1 MTYRSASKLILPLL
15 GLLVATCWQLSLAAP
30 LPDKQESSL
39 PTAIKTIIADQKHP
53 YLKQQNFQY
62 LAEQLNDLYK
72 ANDYQPVW
80 LGRQLSDKQI
90 QDVFAVLESA
100 AINGLRST
108 DYDVENLKQRGM
120 AFTHAT
126 KPDAGQTALFDTAL
140 SLVLLRFS
148 HHLHYGRVN
157 PQAFNFNVKPD
168 AKKRMDMPAFI
179 LAHINHDDLANIP
192 ALLEPSLWQ
201 YRELW
206 QALGK
211 YRSLTNS
218 VKPFTFAYQ
227 KTIHPG
233 EMLPQVNELQHYL
246 NRLGDL
252 PEADAAQTTAD
263 SAVYE
268 GVLVEAVKRFQYR
281 HGLSPD
287 GVIGKAT
294 AVALTMPLNLRVQQ
308 IELAM
313 ERLRWLPVIEAT
325 PLILVNIPAFELTAY
340 HNFTRPD
347 SGVLKMKVVVGKALN
362 HQTPALLEQMRF
374 IDFLPYWNIPASIAK
389 AEVVPDLDQ
398 DGNYLDK
405 QEMELVSE
413 FGNHIKALP
422 ISDTTV
428 AAFKAGLLKVRQRP
442 GKKNPLGRIKFMFPN
457 QYNVYL
463 HDTSAGGLFAHSRR
477 DFSHG
482 CVRVEKPELLA
493 EFVLD
498 GQDGWTQ
505 DSILQAMNGDKTQR
519 VLLKKPVP
527 VLFIYSSAS
536 VDENKQL
543 HFYQDTYGQDRLL
556 IEALAKPQDWPIKDQ
571 AAGLDQSQEAIMPD
585 KKALSADW

>member
-1 MTYRSASKLILPLL
+1 
-15 GLLVATCWQLSLAAP
+15 
-30 LPDKQESSL
+30 
-39 PTAIKTIIADQKHP
+39 
-53 YLKQQNFQY
+53 
-62 LAEQLNDLYK
+62 
-72 ANDYQPVW
+72 
-80 LGRQLSDKQI
+80 
-90 QDVFAVLESA
+90 
-100 AINGLRST
+100 
-108 DYDVENLKQRGM
+108 
-120 AFTHAT
+120 
-126 KPDAGQTALFDTAL
+126 
-140 SLVLLRFS
+140 
-148 HHLHYGRVN
+148 
-157 PQAFNFNVKPD
+157 
-168 AKKRMDMPAFI
+168 
-179 LAHINHDDLANIP
+179 
-192 ALLEPSLWQ
+192 
-201 YRELW
+201 
-206 QALGK
+206 
-211 YRSLTNS
+211 
-218 VKPFTFAYQ
+218 
-227 KTIHPG
+227 
-233 EMLPQVNELQHYL
+233 
-246 NRLGDL
+246 
-252 PEADAAQTTAD
+252 
-263 SAVYE
+263 
-268 GVLVEAVKRFQYR
+268 
-281 HGLSPD
+281 
-287 GVIGKAT
+287 
-294 AVALTMPLNLRVQQ
+294 
-308 IELAM
+308 M

-362 HQTPALLEQMRF
+362 HQTPVLLEQMRF

-422 ISDTTV
+422 ISDTTL

-505 DSILQAMNGDKTQR
+505 DSILQTMNGDKTQR

-527 VLFIYSSAS
+527 VLFIYSSAV

-543 HFYQDTYGQDRLL
+543 HFYQDIYGQDRLL
-556 IEALAKPQDWPIKDQ
+556 IEALAKLQDWPIKDQ